1 MNMKKILFF
10 YAIYLGVALQ
20 PIQVQACCLDNETP
34 PANKT
39 TAILQSPKV
48 DNAKVNQFIKD
59 FYANY
64 VFGEKNYIPAVKKHC
79 TAKLQKQ
86 LKDNYEYDGEGY
98 AIWNFRTGM
107 QDGPSDISKVT
118 SVTALGNGLYKVN
131 FIDMGIKGNRT
142 LKIIDVN
149 GTLKFDA
156 IK

>member
-1 MNMKKILFF
+1 MLGIKKFIFF
-10 YAIYLGVALQ
+10 G
-20 PIQVQACCLDNETP
+20 
-34 PANKT
+34 
-39 TAILQSPKV
+39 
-48 DNAKVNQFIKD
+48 AK
-59 FYANY
+59 NY
-64 VFGEKNYIPAVKKHC
+64 VPAVKKHC

>member
-1 MNMKKILFF
+1 MKKILFL
-10 YAIYLGVALQ
+10 YNHSSRICLQ
-20 PIQVQACCLDNETP
+20 PIQIQACCLDNEAVL
-34 PANKT
+34 ANG
-39 TAILQSPKV
+39 TAIILQSLKWTYQNHSV
-48 DNAKVNQFIKD
+48 SSKISTQ
-59 FYANY
+59 NY
-64 VFGEKNYIPAVKKHC
+64 VFGAKNYVPAVKKHC